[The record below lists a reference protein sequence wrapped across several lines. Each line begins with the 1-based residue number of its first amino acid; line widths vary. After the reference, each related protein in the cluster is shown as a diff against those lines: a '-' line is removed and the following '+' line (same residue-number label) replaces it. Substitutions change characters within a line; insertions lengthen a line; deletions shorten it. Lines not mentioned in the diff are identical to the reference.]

1 MWKHN
6 ENERLKKQMHTEILD
21 NLSAQE
27 KILCISA
34 FFHIS
39 KIVIV
44 TGREHGT
51 QYAFYYLAQIF
62 KKVYLLRKVYFRS
75 FKCLFS

>member
-1 MWKHN
+1 
-6 ENERLKKQMHTEILD
+6 MHTESLD

-51 QYAFYYLAQIF
+51 QYVFYYLAQIF
-62 KKVYLLRKVYFRS
+62 KKVSFLIKVYFHS
-75 FKCLFS
+75 FKCLFSLKKKKTHWGFE